1 MNPNIQSSIYN
12 TSTRC
17 ERSEQQSRAQR
28 VIASTSHK
36 TPDPFRHHKDPI
48 AIHQAIL
55 EYQFKEIFQPHWF
68 GSILWQ
74 PWITEYTTAVKE
86 TTHFRN
92 KTLTALMKT
101 KLKKLPSPPDRP
113 RIIFFHE
120 KSLVNI
126 NPNEPNKPRYKT
138 AYHTHFHLE
147 QCPEPYTSWIQL
159 DWLIRHQVAQRF
171 HRFSTN
177 NSSENKGFVLKPWI
191 KEHHAH
197 YNLKDYYRYKYQQD
211 SDLVLDI
218 INSDLQFHRD

>member
-36 TPDPFRHHKDPI
+36 TPDPFRHHKDPST
-48 AIHQAIL
+48 IHQAIL

-159 DWLIRHQVAQRF
+159 DWLIRHQGLNEF
-171 HRFSTN
+171 
-177 NSSENKGFVLKPWI
+177 KG
-191 KEHHAH
+191 
-197 YNLKDYYRYKYQQD
+197 
-211 SDLVLDI
+211 S
-218 INSDLQFHRD
+218 